1 MGRLVYLPA
10 GAGGPDPDAFLD
22 DVLSGWRQAQ
32 LAQNFSG
39 NTVRRR
45 AGSVKQMTEFVAP
58 IHGSGHRRMRTTS
71 SGTCVESGISLTP
84 PFARIRP
91 T

>member
-10 GAGGPDPDAFLD
+10 GAAGPDPEAFLD
-22 DVLSGWRQAQ
+22 DVLSGWRQAH

-45 AGSVKQMTEFVAP
+45 ASSVKQMTEFVGT
-58 IHGSGHRRMRTTS
+58 IRGSGHRRMRTTS
-71 SGTCVESGISLTP
+71 SDTCVESGISPTP
-84 PFARIRP
+84 RFGRIRP